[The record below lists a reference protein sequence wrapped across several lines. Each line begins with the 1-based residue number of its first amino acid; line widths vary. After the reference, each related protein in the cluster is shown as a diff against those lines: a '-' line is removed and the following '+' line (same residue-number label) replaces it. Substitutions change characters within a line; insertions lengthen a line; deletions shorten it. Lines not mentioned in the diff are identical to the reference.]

1 MNGYLVVMKLSLI
14 ILIFNGT
21 PYLPELIVSLKNTKW
36 PTQEFEIIFV
46 DNASSDNSVEIV
58 RNCSLT
64 NVHIICNSKNLGFTG
79 GNNIGMRKAL
89 ESKSD
94 YIVLL
99 NQDTVVDPEWLKELV
114 LVAQDKPDAGA
125 IQPLILYCGKKD
137 IVNSW
142 GNHVHF
148 LGFEFAGGNL
158 EKLPAVDCSLPVKKV
173 TYCSGAAVLY
183 KSSVLKKVDLFDET
197 LESYHEDADICL
209 RMRLKGYNS
218 YLAPQSIVYHKYE
231 FLKAHKA
238 IKGQYKYYLLE
249 RNRLYTLLK
258 FYELKTLMLIFPA
271 WLIME
276 AGLMLFAIVRGFWP
290 DKLRGYAWLFK
301 NFQLVLERRNEIQ
314 SMRPMGDNELIRDFV
329 ATIDYQEINNPLL
342 QRIGNPIMN
351 RYWKAVKKII

>member
-1 MNGYLVVMKLSLI
+1 MKLSLI
-14 ILIFNGT
+14 ILIFNGAS
-21 PYLPELIVSLKNTKW
+21 YLPELITSLKKTKW
-36 PTQEFEIIFV
+36 PTQDFEIFFV

-64 NVHIICNSKNLGFTG
+64 AVHIICNSKNLGFTG
-79 GNNIGMRKAL
+79 GNNIGIQKAL

-99 NQDTVVDPEWLKELV
+99 NQDTVVDPEWLEELV
-114 LVAQDKPDAGA
+114 RVAKDKPDAGA
-125 IQPLILYCGKKD
+125 VQPLLLYWSNKNV
-137 IVNSW
+137 VNSW

-158 EKLPAVDCSLPVKKV
+158 EKLPAPGYRLQTKEV

-183 KSSVLKKVDLFDET
+183 KSSVLKKVGLFDET

-209 RMRLKGYNS
+209 RMRLRGYKS

-231 FLKAHKA
+231 FIKTNKGK
-238 IKGQYKYYLLE
+238 KGQYKYYLME

-258 FYELKTLMLIFPA
+258 FYQLKTLMLIFPA
-271 WLIME
+271 WFVME
-276 AGLMLFAIVRGFWP
+276 AGLMLFAITRGFWP
-290 DKLRGYAWLFK
+290 DKLRGYAWLIK

-314 SMRPMGDNELIRDFV
+314 SMRSMEDKELTRDFV
-329 ATIDYQEINNPLL
+329 AVIDYQEINNPLL
-342 QRIGNPIMN
+342 QRIGNPIME
-351 RYWKAVKKII
+351 RYWKVVKKII